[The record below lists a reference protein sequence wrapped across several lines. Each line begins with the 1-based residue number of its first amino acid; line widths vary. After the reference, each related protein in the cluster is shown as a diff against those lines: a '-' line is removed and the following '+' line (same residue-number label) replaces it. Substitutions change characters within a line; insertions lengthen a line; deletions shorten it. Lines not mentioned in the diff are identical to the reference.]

1 MGRSKGEVNI
11 GEGEQRVGEQEGGE
25 VVHDEVRKGGEW
37 GEGHR
42 RQNMIKFL
50 PR

>member
-11 GEGEQRVGEQEGGE
+11 GEGEQRVGEHEGHGVE
-25 VVHDEVRKGGEW
+25 HVELGQRGIWGG
-37 GEGHR
+37 GHR